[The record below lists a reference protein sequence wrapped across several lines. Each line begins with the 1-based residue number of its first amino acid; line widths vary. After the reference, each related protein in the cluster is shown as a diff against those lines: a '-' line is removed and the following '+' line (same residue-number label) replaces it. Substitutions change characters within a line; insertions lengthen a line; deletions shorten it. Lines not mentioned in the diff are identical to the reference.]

1 MAIVILTSVETHDPS
16 SLPMVSWAASAEGHQ
31 QGEGGDCPLL
41 CLCEDPAGVLRAG
54 LGPPVQDGCE
64 TVGVGPEEGHED
76 AQRAGPPTL

>member
-41 CLCEDPAGVLRAG
+41 CFHEVPPAVMHLA
-54 LGPPVQDGCE
+54 LGFTAQEGHGPAR
-64 TVGVGPEEGHED
+64 VGPEEGHEID
-76 AQRAGPPTL
+76 